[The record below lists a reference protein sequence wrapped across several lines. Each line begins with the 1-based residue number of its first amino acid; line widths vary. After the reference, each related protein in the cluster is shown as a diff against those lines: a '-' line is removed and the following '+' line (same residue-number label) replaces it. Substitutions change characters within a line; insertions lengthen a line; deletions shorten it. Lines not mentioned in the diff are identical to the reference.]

1 MNAVRGAALGAVL
14 MVLFSC
20 APLPPQ
26 SEEAFGTV
34 CTVNLYNAG
43 THSVYNAI
51 FSRFREIEDH
61 MSLNKD
67 GSEIDA
73 VNAAAGVTP
82 ARVSEDV
89 FEVVDA
95 SLRYAEISDGAF
107 DPSVGA
113 LVKLWGIG
121 SDGARAPAQEEIDAV
136 LPLVN
141 YRNVT
146 LDRDKQTVFLSRP
159 GMTLDLGGIA
169 KGYAAD
175 EAVKIIKKRG
185 IQAALIDLGGN
196 IFVYGKRN
204 GKKTWR
210 IGVQDPL
217 GERNKGLGI
226 VEIEGDATLVTSGV
240 YERFLEIDGKRYH
253 HILSTRDGRPV
264 NNGLLSTTIIAKT
277 SMDADALS
285 TAVFAL
291 GYEKGVALV
300 KSLAPSL
307 GVEAI
312 FVFEDKTVRTTANTA
327 FARSARFTLTGAGYT
342 LE

>member
-1 MNAVRGAALGAVL
+1 MNKMKGAASGAVL
-14 MVLFSC
+14 ILLFSC

-34 CTVNLYNAG
+34 CTINLYGAG
-43 THSVYNAI
+43 SRSVYNEI
-51 FSRFREIEDH
+51 FSRFREIEDR
-61 MSLNKD
+61 MSANKD

-73 VNAAAGVTP
+73 VNAVAGIAP
-82 ARVSEDV
+82 ALVSEDV
-89 FEVVDA
+89 FEVVEA
-95 SLRYAEISDGAF
+95 SLRYAEDSDGAF

-121 SDGARAPAQEEIDAV
+121 SDDARAPAQEEIDAA

-141 YRNVT
+141 YRNVA
-146 LDRDKQTVFLSRP
+146 LDKAKRTIFLSEP
-159 GMTLDLGGIA
+159 GMTLDLGGVA

-175 EAVKIIKKRG
+175 EAVKIIKKHG

-217 GERNKGLGI
+217 GERNKALGV

-240 YERFLEIDGKRYH
+240 YERFLEIDGRRYH
-253 HILSTRDGRPV
+253 HILSTRNGRPV
-264 NNGLLSTTIIAKT
+264 DNGLLSTTIIAKT

-291 GYEKGVALV
+291 GYEKGGALAV
-300 KSLAPSL
+300 SR

-312 FVFEDKTVRTTANTA
+312 FVFEDKTVRVTAGSLVRRA
-327 FARSARFTLTGAGYT
+327 HFTLAGADYT

>member
-1 MNAVRGAALGAVL
+1 MNMTKGVVSGAVL
-14 MVLFSC
+14 ILLFSC
-20 APLPPQ
+20 ARLRPQ
-26 SEEAFGTV
+26 SEEALGTV
-34 CTVNLYNAG
+34 CTVNLYEAG
-43 THSVYNAI
+43 SRSVYNEI
-51 FSRFREIEDH
+51 FSRFREIEDR
-61 MSLNKD
+61 MSINKD
-67 GSEIDA
+67 GSEVDA
-73 VNAAAGVTP
+73 VNAAAGVAP
-82 ARVSEDV
+82 VRVSEDV
-89 FEVVDA
+89 FEVVEA
-95 SLRYAEISDGAF
+95 SLRYAELSDGAF

-121 SDGARAPAQEEIDAV
+121 SDDARAPAQEEIDAV

-141 YRNVT
+141 YRNVA
-146 LDRDKQTVFLSRP
+146 LDKDKRTIFLSQP

-175 EAVKIIKKRG
+175 EAVKIIKKHG
-185 IQAALIDLGGN
+185 IQSALIDLGGN

-217 GERNKGLGI
+217 GERNKGLGV

-291 GYEKGVALV
+291 GYEKGEALAI
-300 KSLAPSL
+300 SR

-312 FVFEDKTVRTTANTA
+312 FVFEDKTVRATAGV
-327 FARSARFTLTGAGYT
+327 FGRLARFARFTLANADYT

>member
-1 MNAVRGAALGAVL
+1 MNMTKGVVSGAVL
-14 MVLFSC
+14 ILLFSC
-20 APLPPQ
+20 ARLPPQ
-26 SEEAFGTV
+26 SEEALGTV
-34 CTVNLYNAG
+34 CTVNLYGAG
-43 THSVYNAI
+43 SRSVYNEV
-51 FSRFREIEDH
+51 FSRFREIEDR
-61 MSLNKD
+61 MSINKD
-67 GSEIDA
+67 GSEVDA
-73 VNAAAGVTP
+73 VNAAAGVAP
-82 ARVSEDV
+82 VQVSEDV
-89 FEVVDA
+89 FEVVKA
-95 SLRYAEISDGAF
+95 SLRYAELSDGAF

-121 SDGARAPAQEEIDAV
+121 SDDARAPAQEEIDAV

-141 YRNVT
+141 YRNVA
-146 LDRDKQTVFLSRP
+146 LDKDKRTIFLSQP

-175 EAVKIIKKRG
+175 EAVKIIKKHG

-204 GKKTWR
+204 GKKIWR

-217 GERNKGLGI
+217 GERNKRLGV

-291 GYEKGVALV
+291 GYEKGEALAI
-300 KSLAPSL
+300 SR

-312 FVFEDKTVRTTANTA
+312 FVFEDKTVRATAGVLG
-327 FARSARFTLTGAGYT
+327 RLARFTLANADYT